1 MWCSLGSGAGDL
13 RMKWYLKQGEG
24 KSSTQEDP
32 KEWGQSRILST
43 CQPGLR
49 SWTGP
54 HTVEKLLAVESAQ
67 QHRDGTDKKEK
78 VQVEL
83 RKRNE
88 PGNI

>member
-54 HTVEKLLAVESAQ
+54 HTVEKLLAVESASSTGMVQ
-67 QHRDGTDKKEK
+67 TKK
-78 VQVEL
+78 
-83 RKRNE
+83 KRSKWS
-88 PGNI
+88 